1 MIDIPQFKTPVDE
14 DLYVSMFE
22 DKLAAYTTL
31 MDKVKDAMY
40 GPGFGNYSNLPGTC
54 LQVLE
59 KITSDL
65 INLTSHDYGII
76 KNKEPEWAH
85 PESSLAKNYSLG
97 DK

>member
-1 MIDIPQFKTPVDE
+1 MIDIPQFKTPTDE
-14 DLYVSMFE
+14 DLYISMFE

-54 LQVLE
+54 QQVLE
-59 KITSDL
+59 KITTDL
-65 INLTSHDYGII
+65 INLTSYRYDRI
-76 KNKEPEWAH
+76 KKNQPEWAH

-97 DK
+97 EK

>member
-1 MIDIPQFKTPVDE
+1 MIDIPQFKTPTDE
-14 DLYVSMFE
+14 DMYVSMFE

-59 KITSDL
+59 KITTDL
-65 INLTSHDYGII
+65 VDATSHDYGII
-76 KNKEPEWAH
+76 KKNQPEWAH